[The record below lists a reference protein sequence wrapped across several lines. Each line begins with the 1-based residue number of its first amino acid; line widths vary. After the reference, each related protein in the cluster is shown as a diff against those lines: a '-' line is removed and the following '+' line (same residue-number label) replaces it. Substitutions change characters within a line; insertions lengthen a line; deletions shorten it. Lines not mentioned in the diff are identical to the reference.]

1 MSTNEKLLLAG
12 AAGLV
17 IGYFLPG
24 IFTQMFP
31 GDQIPLFGRAYNLG
45 YNYRANGKFS
55 IAAP

>member
-1 MSTNEKLLLAG
+1 
-12 AAGLV
+12 
-17 IGYFLPG
+17 
-24 IFTQMFP
+24 MFP